1 MTLAK
6 TTNRYSI
13 KPLGAKPETYPGF
26 SEKLVVSHFENNY
39 AGAVKRLNA
48 ISARLDTLDP
58 GAAVFEWNGL
68 KREEVVA
75 YNSMLLH
82 EVYFE
87 ALGAPVP
94 PPADLAAAI
103 DRDFGSFAN
112 WQQRFAACAKALAG
126 GSGWVVLVR
135 ENRGGR
141 LAIQWSADHSMG
153 FAGATPLLA
162 LDMYEHAY
170 HMDYG
175 AKAGAYVDAY
185 FGAIDW
191 TRPAERWRDGEPAK
205 DPHAVTLD
213 DLARFDGVFVDA
225 RRGPTY
231 AASTE
236 ILPGALRVD
245 PAAPDG
251 AKAGLL
257 RDRDIVVYCVLGFS
271 FSQDTAAAL
280 RAQGYRARYLDT
292 GIAGWRAMGNPL
304 ATKAG
309 EGA

>member
-1 MTLAK
+1 MTS
-6 TTNRYSI
+6 RYSI
-13 KPLGAKPETYPGF
+13 KPLGAKPETYPGL
-26 SEKLVVSHFENNY
+26 SEKLIASHFENNY

-48 ISARLDTLDP
+48 IDARLAALDP
-58 GAAVFEWNGL
+58 AAPGFEWNGL
-68 KREEVVA
+68 KREEQVA

-82 EVYFE
+82 EIYFE
-87 ALGAPVP
+87 ALGAPVA

-103 DRDFGSFAN
+103 ERDFGSFAN
-112 WQQRFAACAKALAG
+112 WQARFAACGKALAG

-135 ENRGGR
+135 ENRDGR
-141 LAIQWSADHSMG
+141 LAIQWSADHTMG

-170 HMDYG
+170 HIDYG
-175 AKAGAYVDAY
+175 AKAAAYVDAW

-191 TRPAERWRDGEPAK
+191 THAARRWRNAAPAR
-205 DPHAVTLD
+205 DPHAVTLQ
-213 DLARFDGVFVDA
+213 DLAKIDAVFVDS
-225 RRGPTY
+225 RRGPSF
-231 AASTE
+231 AAAETV
-236 ILPGALRVD
+236 LPGALRID

-251 AKAGLL
+251 AAAGLPK
-257 RDRDIVVYCVLGFS
+257 DRELVLYCVYGFS

-292 GIAGWRAMGNPL
+292 GIVGWRAMGGTL
-304 ATKAG
+304 QSKAKG